1 MNWTLKYPDIL
12 QCITPT
18 ANVIRILRE
27 NPSCELE
34 ARFGKMINGRFKPG
48 VDRNTMDTIIEAM
61 QKSAFVKGED
71 EWKEETDF
79 YFEQNNKQLRTR
91 VSYDSNTMTITPET
105 TEKKIMCAPID
116 CFHKIENK
124 SGDMDVRISLKTEDV
139 ITDISSAVNSSLVRI
154 KQRRRFVTDNN
165 MWAFDFSMT
174 WSGTT
179 KSEAEFSQMNYDA
192 VYEIE
197 CELLKNELYLIDKTD
212 EHVAASLL
220 LKMKDLLP
228 AHSSLVMSGVS

>member
-1 MNWTLKYPDIL
+1 MEWTRKYPDIL
-12 QCITPT
+12 QCIPPT
-18 ANVIRILRE
+18 ANVIRSLRE

-34 ARFGKMINGRFKPG
+34 ARFGKIIDGRFKPG

-79 YFEQNNKQLRTR
+79 YFEHNRKQLRTR

-105 TEKKIMCAPID
+105 TEKKIMCAPVD
-116 CFHKIENK
+116 CFHKVENK
-124 SGDMDVRISLKTEDV
+124 SGNMDVRISLKTEHV
-139 ITDISSAVNSSLVRI
+139 HTEVSSAVNSTLVRI
-154 KQRRRFVTDNN
+154 KQRRRFVTDNG

-179 KSEAEFSQMNYDA
+179 KSEAEYSQMNNDA

-197 CELLKNELYLIDKTD
+197 CELLGNDAYLNDKTN
-212 EHVAASLL
+212 EYVATSLL

-228 AHSSLVMSGVS
+228 SQSSLVISDVA

>member
-1 MNWTLKYPDIL
+1 MEWTLKYPEIL
-12 QCITPT
+12 QCIQPT
-18 ANVIRILRE
+18 AEVIQILRD

-34 ARFGKMINGRFKPG
+34 ARFGKMVENRFKPG

-61 QKSAFVKGED
+61 QKSPFVKGED

-79 YFEQNNKQLRTR
+79 YFEHEHKQLRTR
-91 VSYDSNTMTITPET
+91 VSYDSNTMVITPET
-105 TEKKIMCAPID
+105 TEKKMMCAPVD
-116 CFHKIENK
+116 CLHKIETKYGN
-124 SGDMDVRISLKTEDV
+124 MDVRISLKTEHVVNDV
-139 ITDISSAVNSSLVRI
+139 AAAVNSTLVRI

-174 WSGTT
+174 WSGKT
-179 KSEAEFSQMNYDA
+179 KSDAEYSQMNNDA

-197 CELLKNELYLIDKTD
+197 CELLKNEIYMENKTN

-228 AHSSLVMSGVS
+228 NQSSLVMT